1 MKAKFDF
8 ISDITMITSTHIEWI
23 SLGLR
28 RHLTLSGWSI
38 PDYAAR

>member
-8 ISDITMITSTHIEWI
+8 ISDITMFNSSHIEWT

-28 RHLTLSGWSI
+28 RRLTPSGWSI
-38 PDYAAR
+38 PDYAAQ